1 MATTLTTK
9 VNLNI
14 NTVHT
19 SDAEGLATA
28 QSSIEQQLL
37 LAMADGVGLDQA
49 DLVYSEKDQSISG
62 AVDKD
67 LSGVLLD
74 AFGAALT
81 FVKVKALMITAAV
94 ANTDTI
100 IAFGKGAGGFLGP
113 LTVNT
118 ETLIIRP
125 GGAIVIFAPDVTGY
139 PVVNASTD
147 ILTFDVG
154 GGTQVFSWQVVGTSA

>member
-19 SDAEGLATA
+19 SDAEGLANASAT
-28 QSSIEQQLL
+28 IEQQML
-37 LAMADGVGLDQA
+37 LALADGVGKDQS

-62 AVDKD
+62 AVDRD
-67 LSGVLLD
+67 LAGSLLD
-74 AFGAALT
+74 AFGATLT

-100 IAFGKGAGGFLGP
+100 IAFGKGATGFLGP

-125 GGAIVIFAPDVTGY
+125 GGALVVFAPDLTGY
-139 PVVNASTD
+139 PVAAGSTD
-147 ILTFDVG
+147 ILTFNVG
-154 GGTQVFSWQVVGTSA
+154 GGTQVFSWQIIGTSA